1 MTSFDARMRNKKRIS
16 IIIPIALGLFICLP
30 LNFLINMYQGW
41 DPSLLDKPMK
51 LAIGLVLQWIVVI
64 FLLLIIFFWE
74 KKPLNSIGIK
84 KITKMDV
91 IWGFVVLIIQVLS
104 NVVIERLVILL
115 HLVSQSSETVH
126 VLMLP
131 YSLKIFLV
139 LTAGITEEIIF
150 RGYLIERI
158 DLLSGHLVFSA
169 ILSYFVFIIFH
180 IPFWGFGGAIQIAVW
195 TIPITILYVRRRN
208 LTTCI
213 FIHLIYDG
221 AILVPMLIGY

>member
-74 KKPLNSIGIK
+74 KKSLNSIGIK

-158 DLLSGHLVFSA
+158 NLLSGRLVFSA
-169 ILSYFVFIIFH
+169 IISYFVFVIFH
-180 IPFWGFGGAIQIAVW
+180 IPFWGFGGAIQMAVW

-213 FIHLIYDG
+213 FVHLLYDG

>member
-158 DLLSGHLVFSA
+158 NLLSGRLVFSA
-169 ILSYFVFIIFH
+169 IISYFVFVIFH
-180 IPFWGFGGAIQIAVW
+180 IPFWGFGGAIQMAVW

-213 FIHLIYDG
+213 FVHLLYDG

>member
-158 DLLSGHLVFSA
+158 NLLSGRLVFSA
-169 ILSYFVFIIFH
+169 IISYFVFVIFH